1 MAVLIFSGVFGIDLY
16 KTEIIFGINI
26 ESLLIFFNIVVGFFI
41 GGSMILWNTFTNCKS
56 KLDALMTLLPTI
68 VMDVSILLWC
78 ANPMI
83 ESYAPLIFLIHGVI
97 FSAICSKLIICSVA
111 KQHFQWF
118 DLCYFV
124 ELALL
129 LELTFVKILPSY
141 TALFAFCLY
150 VLITYS
156 VFVYDVVSQLSKY
169 LGISVFKVKSKPQ

>member
-1 MAVLIFSGVFGIDLY
+1 
-16 KTEIIFGINI
+16 
-26 ESLLIFFNIVVGFFI
+26 
-41 GGSMILWNTFTNCKS
+41 
-56 KLDALMTLLPTI
+56 MTLVPAIMT
-68 VMDVSILLWC
+68 DVSILLWTI
-78 ANPMI
+78 NPMI

-111 KQHFQWF
+111 KQHFEYF

-129 LELTFVKILPSY
+129 LELKFVKILPPY